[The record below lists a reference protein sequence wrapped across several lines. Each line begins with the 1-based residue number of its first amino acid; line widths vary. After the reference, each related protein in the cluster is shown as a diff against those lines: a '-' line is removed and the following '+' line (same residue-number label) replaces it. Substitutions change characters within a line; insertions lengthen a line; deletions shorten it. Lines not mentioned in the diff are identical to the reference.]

1 MSRHMLFVPFH
12 YKDDAK
18 LLGAQWD
25 IVNKHWFVD
34 DDCKYKDVLIDTYKI
49 SNFVKRVDGYHMKVG
64 NQGSPTTP
72 PHKIE
77 EYVEKRAKYLQENN
91 TIDGFIEL
99 LKENKFF

>member
-1 MSRHMLFVPFH
+1 
-12 YKDDAK
+12 
-18 LLGAQWD
+18 
-25 IVNKHWFVD
+25 
-34 DDCKYKDVLIDTYKI
+34 
-49 SNFVKRVDGYHMKVG
+49 MKVG